1 MITTNFDGVTFN
13 DLNDIYS
20 FDIDSMNILISDY
33 NTDNN
38 TNYPIWDNITD
49 DLEKFIHF
57 LLIYCQVQQLIKSN
71 NELNVKIVS
80 INPNT
85 QTWGNRNSLSSR
97 LINVAF
103 PFTNQS
109 DIWGDPDNLG

>member
-20 FDIDSMNILISDY
+20 FDIDLMNIVISDY

-49 DLEKFIHF
+49 DFEKFVQF
-57 LLIYCQVQQLIKSN
+57 LMIYCQVQQLIKSN

-80 INPNT
+80 INPNI
-85 QTWGNRNSLSSR
+85 QTFGTRGSINSR
-97 LINVAF
+97 AINIAF
-103 PFTNQS
+103 PFSSQS